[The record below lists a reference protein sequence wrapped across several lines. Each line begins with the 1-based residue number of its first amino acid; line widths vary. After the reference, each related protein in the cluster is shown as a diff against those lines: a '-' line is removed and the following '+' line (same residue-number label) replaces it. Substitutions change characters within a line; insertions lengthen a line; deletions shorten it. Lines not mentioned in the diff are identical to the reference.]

1 MPMRQPHNKPGH
13 PSMQTLSRKRRAAPS
28 FLVPRRG
35 RAGRSPDLGVLINS
49 FLIARRRS
57 LVHLVSC
64 ASLLM
69 AGCASIGT
77 PGAGEEAVI
86 ELPAVRGWFNG
97 QPLRYVT
104 TDVSDAGM
112 AAALGVNFVPRL
124 ADAQTE
130 AGAPRGARSAVDKV
144 YMFPPGSQG
153 NVFPSAPVPT
163 GPGNADRA
171 YSPLWVV
178 VQVAW
183 REGRSPRLLNSEEQV
198 LAAVDA
204 GLITLTPTRI
214 VVNCPVVQT
223 GQGGTLAPARV
234 RRR

>member
-1 MPMRQPHNKPGH
+1 MKHVT
-13 PSMQTLSRKRRAAPS
+13 SLRR
-28 FLVPRRG
+28 
-35 RAGRSPDLGVLINS
+35 
-49 FLIARRRS
+49 
-57 LVHLVSC
+57 HLVGF
-64 ASLLM
+64 ALLM
-69 AGCASIGT
+69 LAGCAATGT
-77 PGAGEEAVI
+77 PSADEQAVL
-86 ELPAVRGWFNG
+86 ELPAVLGWFNG

-112 AAALGVNFVPRL
+112 ARAMGVNFVPRL
-124 ADAQTE
+124 AE
-130 AGAPRGARSAVDKV
+130 ALAEVGAPRGARSAVDKV

-183 REGRSPRLLNSEEQV
+183 REGRSPRPLHSEEQV
-198 LAAVDA
+198 LAAADA
-204 GLITLTPTRI
+204 GLIALTPTRI
-214 VVNCPVVQT
+214 VVNCPVVLT
-223 GQGGTLAPARV
+223 GQGGTLPPARV

>member
-1 MPMRQPHNKPGH
+1 M
-13 PSMQTLSRKRRAAPS
+13 SMKS
-28 FLVPRRG
+28 F
-35 RAGRSPDLGVLINS
+35 S
-49 FLIARRRS
+49 IAHRRR
-57 LVHLVSC
+57 LVVLVSC
-64 ASLLM
+64 AALWV

-77 PGAGEEAVI
+77 PAADEEAVI
-86 ELPAVRGWFNG
+86 ELPAVLGWFNG

-112 AAALGVNFVPRL
+112 ARAMGVNFVPRL
-124 ADAQTE
+124 VDALAE
-130 AGAPRGARSAVDKV
+130 VGAPRGARNAVDKV

-163 GPGNADRA
+163 GPGNTDRA

-178 VQVAW
+178 VVVAW
-183 REGRSPRLLNSEEQV
+183 REGRSPRPLHSEEQV
-198 LAAVDA
+198 LAAADA
-204 GLITLTPTRI
+204 GLVTLTPTRI
-214 VVNCPVVQT
+214 VVNCPVVMT

>member
-1 MPMRQPHNKPGH
+1 MKNTPLQGI
-13 PSMQTLSRKRRAAPS
+13 SFRRCV
-28 FLVPRRG
+28 LVCL
-35 RAGRSPDLGVLINS
+35 AG
-49 FLIARRRS
+49 
-57 LVHLVSC
+57 C
-64 ASLLM
+64 ASLLL
-69 AGCASIGT
+69 AGCASVG
-77 PGAGEEAVI
+77 PPRADEEAVL
-86 ELPAVRGWFNG
+86 ELPAVLGWFNG
-97 QPLRYVT
+97 LPLRYVT

-112 AAALGVNFVPRL
+112 ARAMGVNFVPRL
-124 ADAQTE
+124 ADAQAE
-130 AGAPRGARSAVDKV
+130 AGSPRGARSAVDKV

-163 GPGNADRA
+163 GPGNTDRA

-183 REGRSPRLLNSEEQV
+183 REGRSPRPLHSEEQV
-198 LAAVDA
+198 LAAADA

-223 GQGGTLAPARV
+223 GQGGTLESARV

>member
-1 MPMRQPHNKPGH
+1 MKHFTALR
-13 PSMQTLSRKRRAAPS
+13 RRA
-28 FLVPRRG
+28 VG
-35 RAGRSPDLGVLINS
+35 
-49 FLIARRRS
+49 
-57 LVHLVSC
+57 C
-64 ASLLM
+64 ALLM
-69 AGCASIGT
+69 LAGCAAIGT
-77 PGAGEEAVI
+77 PNADEEAVI
-86 ELPAVRGWFNG
+86 ELPAVLGWFDG

-112 AAALGVNFVPRL
+112 AKAMGVNFVPRL
-124 ADAQTE
+124 AE
-130 AGAPRGARSAVDKV
+130 ALAEVGAPRSARSAVDKV

-163 GPGNADRA
+163 GPGNTDRA

-183 REGRSPRLLNSEEQV
+183 REGQTPKPLRSEEQV
-198 LAAVDA
+198 LAAAAA
-204 GLITLTPTRI
+204 GRVTLTPTRV
-214 VVNCPVVQT
+214 VVNCPVVMT

>member
-1 MPMRQPHNKPGH
+1 MSPIAPQPRLS
-13 PSMQTLSRKRRAAPS
+13 SMLMQSLSITCRRTWVY
-28 FLVPRRG
+28 FVG
-35 RAGRSPDLGVLINS
+35 
-49 FLIARRRS
+49 
-57 LVHLVSC
+57 C

-77 PGAGEEAVI
+77 PSADEDAVI
-86 ELPAVRGWFNG
+86 ELPAVMGWFNG

-124 ADAQTE
+124 AEAQAE
-130 AGAPRGARSAVDKV
+130 AEAPRGARSAVDKV

-163 GPGNADRA
+163 GPGNTDRA

-183 REGRSPRLLNSEEQV
+183 REGQAPRLLNSEEQV
-198 LAAVDA
+198 LAAADA
-204 GLITLTPTRI
+204 GLITLTPTRV

-223 GQGGTLAPARV
+223 GQGGTLALVRV